1 VSSNLIRAFCFAP
14 NAKKN
19 NREGF
24 LVVRTSLAAQWE
36 VLDDHFRRHATLVN
50 RFRHAGPNAVVHMWK
65 SQSNEHGD
73 RLSQYERDALVE
85 SHCELFGTWPD

>member
-1 VSSNLIRAFCFAP
+1 MGDLGRRRGADRRVPSEKVSSNLIRAFCFAP

-36 VLDDHFRRHATLVN
+36 VLD
-50 RFRHAGPNAVVHMWK
+50 
-65 SQSNEHGD
+65 
-73 RLSQYERDALVE
+73 
-85 SHCELFGTWPD
+85 